1 MAERRMFHTA
11 VVESDAFL
19 DMPIGAQAL
28 YFHLGMQADE
38 DGFVNGPKQIARM
51 LRRPPKELR
60 ILEENGFVFNFDGIM
75 VITHWRVANS
85 LKNDRSK
92 PLRYPEI
99 ARNIFINDNK
109 IYALEGE
116 EKRSLFAVKTAYLE
130 SKRNPNGI
138 PTEQNGTEQNI
149 TEQNITES
157 NRTEHNRKKENGQ
170 ERISPLAAGSVEMT
184 QEPVAT
190 TAAGVVAVTPEK
202 DENAPAIVPDFG
214 NGGENY
220 DDTYVLLHRFG
231 KDVVKLNK
239 DQIEGL
245 RRIMDEVDLDIYVHR
260 LAKQILEGNDP
271 GAHYKTIK
279 GWYEERRNGQYE
291 A

>member
-28 YFHLGMQADE
+28 YFHLGMHADD
-38 DGFVNGPKQIARM
+38 DGFVNGPRQIART
-51 LRRPPKELR
+51 LQLSQQELQ
-60 ILEENGFVFNFDGIM
+60 ILEDVGFIMNFDGIV
-75 VITHWRVANS
+75 VIKHWRTANCWKS
-85 LKNDRSK
+85 DRLQL
-92 PLRYPEI
+92 PRYPELAEKLFLVDEKFYTQEQVRGAKTLLQI
-99 ARNIFINDNK
+99 KKKLIRQYGIHGESQK
-109 IYALEGE
+109 KRE
-116 EKRSLFAVKTAYLE
+116 EKKKEEKKRKENRINQKNIEEKKKTAAQRL
-130 SKRNPNGI
+130 S
-138 PTEQNGTEQNI
+138 
-149 TEQNITES
+149 
-157 NRTEHNRKKENGQ
+157 
-170 ERISPLAAGSVEMT
+170 
-184 QEPVAT
+184 T
-190 TAAGVVAVTPEK
+190 TAAGVVGEGAPV
-202 DENAPAIVPDFG
+202 DGGDAPAIVPDFG
-214 NGGENY
+214 KGGENY